1 MLAED
6 KRKEVLKKQ
15 QLLLK
20 ARMKEIEKKQLK
32 SKMRAEAKK
41 KMSKLELAAIKKSF
55 AIIDVDEDGR

>member
-6 KRKEVLKKQ
+6 KRKELLKKQ

-41 KMSKLELAAIKKSF
+41 KLSKLELAAIKKSF